1 MKNLKSRAI
10 WIIGFAALLIMCMP
24 ILAMAKEAEYVP
36 ALFGSVWS
44 LLPPFVAIILAL
56 ITKEATE
63 GAIVISTEKL
73 AKVMDMRK
81 AEAIKVCIGC
91 HYDKRGKQKKYYIE
105 DVSKKL
111 AARRCL

>member
-56 ITKEATE
+56 ITKEAYSSLFI
-63 GAIVISTEKL
+63 GIVRDELSVRSVHLT
-73 AKVMDMRK
+73 KVFHR
-81 AEAIKVCIGC
+81 IR
-91 HYDKRGKQKKYYIE
+91 YR
-105 DVSKKL
+105 
-111 AARRCL
+111 

>member
-1 MKNLKSRAI
+1 MTKTEIERNL
-10 WIIGFAALLIMCMP
+10 
-24 ILAMAKEAEYVP
+24 
-36 ALFGSVWS
+36 
-44 LLPPFVAIILAL
+44 
-56 ITKEATE
+56 KEATE

-105 DVSKKL
+105 DVSKNL

>member
-56 ITKEATE
+56 ITKEAYSSLFI
-63 GAIVISTEKL
+63 GIVCGGILWSGGHFEQT
-73 AKVMDMRK
+73 V
-81 AEAIKVCIGC
+81 
-91 HYDKRGKQKKYYIE
+91 HH
-105 DVSKKL
+105 VS
-111 AARRCL
+111 